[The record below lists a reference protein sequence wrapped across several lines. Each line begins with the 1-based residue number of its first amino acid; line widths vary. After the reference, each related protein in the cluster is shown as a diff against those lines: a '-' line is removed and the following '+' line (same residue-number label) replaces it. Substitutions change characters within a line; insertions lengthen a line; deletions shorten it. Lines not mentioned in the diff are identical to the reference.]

1 MATFTTIASRT
12 SAAGDSFGS
21 VIKASNSLNKL
32 LITAPEST
40 NKGKVYLYSY
50 AAGNFT
56 QTTILTSAPAAS
68 RAAGDQFGASLA
80 MGRNPAMSDNPQYFV
95 GVPGDRMVCVYEN
108 VAGPLN
114 NQTYSITASDFATNA
129 NARGFGSAL
138 ALSGRNLIV
147 GCANDSTTLANAG
160 ACYSY
165 FLTGGIEK
173 YRDIQGKITSS
184 DLAAGDQFGLRA
196 AIFEDKMVIS
206 APMKTY
212 TSGGNLSA
220 GAVYYFTY
228 NPSLSTWSEQ
238 QKIISPV
245 PETQGYFGAS
255 IDLKYNSLVIGAPTA
270 TVNNV
275 ATVGAAYY
283 YTLAGSTFTLSK
295 ILTGYDVVFNAAAGL
310 LQKYYGTSVALSGTT
325 AGSIGVVVGAPNLYN
340 LTDTDGSVGTT
351 AGGVYSNLPSNG
363 SELTFFNKLSTYS
376 QGMGTAVSTDFP
388 DIILVGAPANVLAD
402 VPGAV
407 YSLAGI
413 YIGDP
418 LAKPVPVGPVP
429 SRTEM
434 NNTAIQTIEL
444 SDYITNSIP
453 PTAYSATGLPTGVSI
468 DTSTGTIAGTVVST
482 PGVYAVTP
490 RASNRGGTTTGTAF
504 NITVTNNAGNDSIP
518 ATGTVGV
525 GSTAGAGRSINL
537 LLTLAAGT
545 PNSSLDA
552 REKNAMDD
560 LLTYGVC
567 MPGQIQKDATWGP
580 TGPGGTY
587 RYTAI
592 SEWRGSYRWAAIS
605 AGVPL
610 VASVNTNKS
619 AGTGNALMTVT
630 GNNSPAYTSASTPY
644 SFYITGP
651 SGRKPSSGWQV
662 ATLNSGQSYTFSPLA
677 VGTYTCFVKDYQ
689 GCGSAEDLNIAVV
702 VTYP

>member
-1 MATFTTIASRT
+1 MAIFTTIAPT
-12 SAAGDSFGS
+12 TYSASNDSFGS
-21 VIKASNSLNKL
+21 VIKGSNSLSKL
-32 LITAPEST
+32 LVTAPEST
-40 NKGKVYLYSY
+40 NKGKVFLYNYVGS
-50 AAGNFT
+50 NFT
-56 QTTILTSAPAAS
+56 FYSLLTAAPDAS
-68 RAAGDQFGASLA
+68 RTAGDRFGASLA
-80 MGRNPAMSDNPQYFV
+80 LGTVQGTATYFV
-95 GVPGDRMVCVYEN
+95 GAPGERFVCVYEAPGTP
-108 VAGPLN
+108 VAS
-114 NQTYSITASDFATNA
+114 QTYSITASDFATNA

-147 GCANDSTTLANAG
+147 GCANDSTTLTNAG

-165 FLTGGIEK
+165 FLTGGTEK
-173 YRDIQGKITSS
+173 YTDIQGKITSS
-184 DLAAGDQFGLRA
+184 DLAAHDQFGSQIA
-196 AIFEDKMVIS
+196 VYEDKMVIS
-206 APMKTY
+206 APMKTS
-212 TSGGNLSA
+212 SGELSA

-228 NPSLSTWSEQ
+228 TPATSTWAQVGSR
-238 QKIISPV
+238 ITPPV
-245 PETQGYFGAS
+245 PQTEGFFGAS
-255 IDLKYNSLVIGAPTA
+255 LDLKYNSLVIGSPNA
-270 TVNNV
+270 TVNGV
-275 ATVGAAYY
+275 AGVGAAYY
-283 YTLAGSTFTLSK
+283 YTLAGSTWSLSK
-295 ILTGYDVVFNAAAGL
+295 VLTGYDVVFDAVPGL
-310 LQKYYGTSVALSGTT
+310 LRKNFGTSVALSGTT

-340 LTDTDGSVGTT
+340 LTDTDGSQGTT
-351 AGGVYSNLPSNG
+351 AGGIYSYLPSTG
-363 SELTFFNKLSTYS
+363 SELTFFNRLSTYS
-376 QGMGTAVSTDFP
+376 QAMGVSVSTDFP
-388 DIILVGAPANVLAD
+388 NIILAGAPANVPAD

-413 YIGDP
+413 YTGDP
-418 LAKPVPVGPVP
+418 LAIPVPVGPVP

-434 NNTAIQTIEL
+434 NNTIIQTIEL
-444 SDYITNSIP
+444 SNFITNSIP

-468 DTSTGTIAGTVVST
+468 NASTGTIAGTVAAT

-504 NITVTNNAGNDSIP
+504 NITVTNNAGNASIP
-518 ATGTVGV
+518 TTGTVGV

-592 SEWRGSYRWAAIS
+592 SEWRGSYRWSAIS

-651 SGRKPSSGWQV
+651 GGRRPSSGWQV
-662 ATLNSGQSYTFSPLA
+662 ATASAGQSHTFSPLA
-677 VGTYTCFVKDYQ
+677 VGTYTCFVKDFQ

>member
-1 MATFTTIASRT
+1 MATFTTIAPT
-12 SAAGDSFGS
+12 TYSAANDYFGK
-21 VIKASNSLNKL
+21 VILGSLPLNRL
-32 LITAPEST
+32 LVTAPESI
-40 NKGKVYLYSY
+40 NRGKVFLYTHS
-50 AAGNFT
+50 AGNFT
-56 QTTILTSAPAAS
+56 QTTVLTAGPQAS
-68 RAAGDQFGASLA
+68 RSAADLFGVSLA
-80 MGRNPAMSDNPQYFV
+80 MGRIPADSNNIRYFV
-95 GVPGDRMVCVYEN
+95 GMPGKRKVCAYEDIT
-108 VAGPLN
+108 GPTN
-114 NQTYSITASDFATNA
+114 SQTYSITASDFGTNP
-129 NARGFGSAL
+129 NALGFGSAL
-138 ALSGRNLIV
+138 ALSGSNIVV

-160 ACYSY
+160 ACYS
-165 FLTGGIEK
+165 FLLTGGALK
-173 YRDIQGKITSS
+173 YGSVQGKITPT
-184 DLAAGDQFGLRA
+184 DLAAGDQFGYKA
-196 AIFEDKMVIS
+196 AIFEDKMVVS
-206 APMKTY
+206 APAKT
-212 TSGGNLSA
+212 TDGFLSA

-245 PETQGYFGAS
+245 PETQGYFGTS

-275 ATVGAAYY
+275 VTVGAAYY
-283 YTLAGSTFTLSK
+283 YTLAGSTFALSK
-295 ILTGYDVVFNAAAGL
+295 ILTGYDVVFDAAAGL
-310 LQKYYGTSVALSGTT
+310 LQKYYGSSVALSGTT

-376 QGMGTAVSTDFP
+376 QGMGTAVSVNFP

-407 YSLAGI
+407 YKLTSI
-413 YIGDP
+413 YTGDP
-418 LAKPVPVGPVP
+418 FAKPVPVGPVP

-434 NNTAIQTIEL
+434 NNTLIQTIEL
-444 SDYITNSIP
+444 SNYITNSIP

-468 DTSTGTIAGTVVST
+468 NTSTGIIAGTVAST

-518 ATGTVGV
+518 AAGAVGV
-525 GSTAGAGRSINL
+525 GSTAGAGRSINI

-610 VASVNTNKS
+610 VASVNTNRF

-689 GCGSAEDLNIAVV
+689 GCGSAEDLKIAVV